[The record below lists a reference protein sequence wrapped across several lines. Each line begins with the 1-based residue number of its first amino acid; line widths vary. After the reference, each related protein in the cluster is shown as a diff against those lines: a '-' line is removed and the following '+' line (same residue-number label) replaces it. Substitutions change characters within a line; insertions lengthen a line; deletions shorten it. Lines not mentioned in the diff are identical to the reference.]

1 MTATLDTIDAALYT
15 ALSGLVNA
23 TPSATQ
29 PFRHLRRYAGE
40 ITRDLVEAIEQGT
53 YDLKPTEL
61 PAAFLAFEGEEPLGD
76 GGIYRQ
82 DGPQLVQIVAR
93 AFWRVFVVVRDL
105 RGDEQAL
112 KGVVAGQPGALLCA
126 QRVTEALAGLQI
138 AGLFE
143 AGGVRWLSTR
153 PWVIARRTAYVY
165 AVRFAADTELPDP
178 AADALP
184 GTPFVFDGAVK
195 DPVETT
201 VTTSTAREPRT

>member
-1 MTATLDTIDAALYT
+1 MSATLDAIEAALYA
-15 ALSGLVNA
+15 ALGGLVNA

-53 YDLKPTEL
+53 YDLKPTEF

-93 AFWRVFVVVRDL
+93 TFWRVYVVVRDL
-105 RGDEQAL
+105 RGDEEAL
-112 KGVVAGQPGALLCA
+112 KGVLAGQPGALLCA

-138 AGLFE
+138 TGLFE
-143 AGGVRWLSTR
+143 ASGVRWLGTR

-178 AADALP
+178 AAEALP
-184 GTPFVFDGAVK
+184 GRPFVFDGAVK

>member
-1 MTATLDTIDAALYT
+1 MSTTLDAIDAAFYE
-15 ALSGLVNA
+15 ALGGLVNA
-23 TPSATQ
+23 TPSTTQ

-61 PAAFLAFEGEEPLGD
+61 PAAFLAFEGEEPLGTD
-76 GGIYRQ
+76 GIYRQ
-82 DGPQLVQIVAR
+82 DGPQIVQIVAR
-93 AFWRVFVVVRDL
+93 SLWRVYVVVRDL

-112 KGVVAGQPGALLCA
+112 KGVLAGQPGALLCA

-143 AGGVRWLSTR
+143 ASGVRWLGTR

-178 AADALP
+178 AAEALP

>member
-1 MTATLDTIDAALYT
+1 VTATLDQIDAALYT
-15 ALSGLVNA
+15 ALGGLVNA

-29 PFRHLRRYAGE
+29 PFRHLRRFAGE
-40 ITRDLVEAIEQGT
+40 VTMDLVQHVEQGLYALT
-53 YDLKPTEL
+53 PEQH
-61 PAAFLAFEGEEPLGD
+61 PAALLAFEGVEPLGD
-76 GGIYRQ
+76 GGIFRQ
-82 DGPQLVQIVAR
+82 DGPRLIQIVAR
-93 AFWRVFVVVRDL
+93 TFWRVFVVVRDL
-105 RGDEQAL
+105 RGDEEAL

-138 AGLFE
+138 SGLFE
-143 AGGVRWLSTR
+143 GGGVRWLGAR
-153 PWVIARRTAYVY
+153 PWLVARRTAYVY

>member
-1 MTATLDTIDAALYT
+1 MSATLDAIDAALYA
-15 ALSGLVNA
+15 ALGGLVNA
-23 TPSATQ
+23 TPSSAQ

-61 PAAFLAFEGEEPLGD
+61 PAAFLAFEGEEPLGAD
-76 GGIYRQ
+76 GIYRQ

-93 AFWRVFVVVRDL
+93 SLWRVYVVVRDL

-112 KGVVAGQPGALLCA
+112 KGVLAGQPGALVCA

-138 AGLFE
+138 TGLFE
-143 AGGVRWLSTR
+143 AGGVRWLGTR

-178 AADALP
+178 AAEALP

-201 VTTSTAREPRT
+201 VITSTAREPRT

>member
-1 MTATLDTIDAALYT
+1 MTATLDQIEAGFHTT
-15 ALSGLVNA
+15 LSGLVNA

-61 PAAFLAFEGEEPLGD
+61 PAVFLAFEGEEPLGTD
-76 GGIYRQ
+76 GVYRQ

-93 AFWRVFVVVRDL
+93 TFWRVYVVVRDL
-105 RGDEQAL
+105 RGDEEAL

-138 AGLFE
+138 TGLFE
-143 AGGVRWLSTR
+143 GAGVRWLGTR

-178 AADALP
+178 AAEALP

-201 VTTSTAREPRT
+201 VTISTARDPRT